1 MAQNRKPGLMRR
13 AIGLPGYIATHP
25 HVVAWKT
32 VKVVVIG
39 AAIAGAALYMYTAF
53 SPKYERNVEQ
63 PTGIEKIANDA
74 SNACEDISSY
84 VTKEIEQR
92 YTK

>member
-13 AIGLPGYIATHP
+13 AVGLPVYIATHP

-32 VKVVVIG
+32 VKIAVVG
-39 AAIAGAALYMYTAF
+39 TAIAGAALYLYTAF
-53 SPKYERNVEQ
+53 SPKYEKNVSQ
-63 PTGIEKIANDA
+63 PAGIEKIANDA

-84 VTKEIEQR
+84 VAKEISQS
-92 YTK
+92 YGK